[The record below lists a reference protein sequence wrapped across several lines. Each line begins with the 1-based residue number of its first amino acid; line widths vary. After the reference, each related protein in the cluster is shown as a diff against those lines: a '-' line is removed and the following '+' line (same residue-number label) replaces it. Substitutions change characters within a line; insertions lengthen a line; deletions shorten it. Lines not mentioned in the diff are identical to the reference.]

1 MSAVTKIKPEELT
14 TLQSLQQAY
23 SDITAKFGQ
32 IKEERLMIQTQ
43 DERLVALEDSLETQF
58 KDNQAKES
66 EFLKSLE
73 STYGKVSVNIET
85 GEITTL

>member
-32 IKEERLMIQTQ
+32 IKVERLMIQTQ

-58 KDNQAKES
+58 KDNQTKES

-85 GEITTL
+85 GEITVL